1 MANEL
6 QDRVALVTGGGRGFG
21 REIAKGLAAA
31 GARVAVTARSLDQ
44 LEETVQLIED
54 AGGRAMAAAGDVTS
68 KADVAGVVEAVVKK
82 LGPVNILVNN
92 AGQAG
97 PFGPIWHVD
106 PEQWWQAQALHVL
119 AVYLTTHVTVPVML
133 EHGGGRIINIASR
146 GGIEVTP
153 YLSAY
158 CVGKA
163 SQIRLTEHIDAEGR
177 DQGVRAFA
185 IEPGTVYTDMAR
197 RTIDDPEAQRWV
209 PWMPEALKE
218 IGKEDAAAGFA
229 RCNRMVTALASGR
242 YDALAG
248 RYLDV
253 HQDLD
258 ALLRE
263 QDEEE

>member
-31 GARVAVTARSLDQ
+31 GAKVAVTSRSMEQ
-44 LEETVQLIED
+44 LQETVRQIEET
-54 AGGRAMAAAGDVTS
+54 GGSAMAASGDVTS
-68 KADVAGVVEAVVKK
+68 KADVQRVADETVQRWG
-82 LGPVNILVNN
+82 NIDLLINN
-92 AGQAG
+92 AGLAG
-97 PFGPIWHVD
+97 PFGPVWHVD
-106 PEQWWQAQALHVL
+106 PDLWWNSQAVHVR
-119 AVYLTTHVTVPVML
+119 AVYITTHVVAPRMM

-163 SQIRLTEHIDAEGR
+163 AQIRLTEHIDAEGR
-177 DQGVRAFA
+177 EHGIRAFA
-185 IEPGTVYTDMAR
+185 IEPGTVYTDMAKS
-197 RTIDDPEAQRWV
+197 TIADPEAQRWV
-209 PWMPEALKE
+209 PWMPEALEE

-229 RCNRMVTALASGR
+229 RCNRMVVALASGS
-242 YDALAG
+242 YDALSG

-258 ALLRE
+258 ALLLE
-263 QDEEE
+263 AGEEE